1 MKGVIKHK
9 LPKTREEWLYDR
21 LKGIGGS
28 DVGAVLGLNK
38 YKSAYTLWAEKCGLL
53 QDEEEDNEAM
63 RVGRDLEQYV
73 ADRFTEATGKK
84 IRKSGFSFQSEKH
97 PFMLANVD
105 RLIVGEKAG
114 LECKTASA
122 LTRCDFE
129 NGDIPPSYYCQCM
142 HYMAVTG
149 FEKWYIAVLVM
160 GKGFFWYE
168 INRNE
173 EEIEALIKAEGD
185 FWEMVKQGNAPD
197 VDGSESTKNTLNTRW
212 QSQVKSCVLGHE
224 AEDSVKELISIKKR
238 IKALK
243 ELQVS
248 YENSIKAEMEDA
260 EAAELENVM
269 IKWKTSKSMTFDR
282 DKFKKENPELFK
294 QYLKESTQR
303 KFYVKEKK
311 GEK

>member
-173 EEIEALIKAEGD
+173 EEIEALIL
-185 FWEMVKQGNAPD
+185 
-197 VDGSESTKNTLNTRW
+197 S
-212 QSQVKSCVLGHE
+212 
-224 AEDSVKELISIKKR
+224 LIHI
-238 IKALK
+238 
-243 ELQVS
+243 
-248 YENSIKAEMEDA
+248 
-260 EAAELENVM
+260 
-269 IKWKTSKSMTFDR
+269 
-282 DKFKKENPELFK
+282 
-294 QYLKESTQR
+294 
-303 KFYVKEKK
+303 
-311 GEK
+311 

>member
-53 QDEEEDNEAM
+53 PDEEEDNEAM

-105 RLIVGEKAG
+105 RLIVCEKAG

-149 FEKWYIAVLVM
+149 LEKWYIAVLVM

-197 VDGSESTKNTLNTRW
+197 VDGTESTKNTLNTMW
-212 QSQVKSCVLGHE
+212 KSQDKSCILGHE
-224 AEDSVKELISIKKR
+224 AEDSVKELLSIKKR

-248 YENSIKAEMEDA
+248 YENIIKAEMEDA
-260 EAAELENVM
+260 EAAELENAT

-294 QYLKESTQR
+294 KYLKESTQR
-303 KFYVKEKK
+303 KFYVKERK
-311 GEK
+311 E

>member
-9 LPKTREEWLYDR
+9 LPKNHEEWLYDR

-53 QDEEEDNEAM
+53 QEDQEDNEAM

-149 FEKWYIAVLVM
+149 FKKWYIAVLVM

-197 VDGSESTKNTLNTRW
+197 VDGTESTKNTLNTMW
-212 QSQVKSCVLGHE
+212 KSQDKSCILGHE
-224 AEDSVKELISIKKR
+224 AEDSVKELLSIKKR

-243 ELQVS
+243 DLQVS

-260 EAAELENVM
+260 EAAELENAT

-294 QYLKESTQR
+294 KYLKESTQR

-311 GEK
+311 

>member
-1 MKGVIKHK
+1 MHK
-9 LPKTREEWLYDR
+9 LPKTHEEWLNDR
-21 LKGIGGS
+21 MKGIGGS

-53 QDEEEDNEAM
+53 PNEEVDNEAM

-73 ADRFTEATGKK
+73 ADRFMEATGKK
-84 IRKSGFSFQSEKH
+84 VVTSDYSFQSEAH

-105 RLIVGEKAG
+105 RLLVGEEVG

-149 FEKWYIAVLVM
+149 FKKWYIAILVM
-160 GKGFFWYE
+160 GKGFYWYE

-173 EEIEALIKAEGD
+173 EEIQALIEAEQD
-185 FWEMVKQGNAPD
+185 FWNCVESGEAPE
-197 VDGSESTKNTLNTRW
+197 VDASESTKDTLNLRW
-212 QSQVKSCVLGHE
+212 QSQEKECILGHE
-224 AEDSVKELISIKKR
+224 AEDSVKELLSIKKR
-238 IKALK
+238 TKALK
-243 ELQVS
+243 ELQTA
-248 YENSIKAEMEDA
+248 YENVIKSEMEEA
-260 EAAELENVM
+260 EFAEVENAT

-282 DKFKKENPELFK
+282 DKFKKENPELYK
-294 QYLKESTQR
+294 KYLKETTSR
-303 KFYVKEKK
+303 KFYLKEKK
-311 GEK
+311 EC

>member
-38 YKSAYTLWAEKCGLL
+38 YKSAYTLWAEKCGIL

-84 IRKSGFSFQSEKH
+84 IRKSGFSFQSEKY

-129 NGDIPPSYYCQCM
+129 HGDIPPSYYCQCM

-149 FEKWYIAVLVM
+149 FKKWYIAVLVM

-197 VDGSESTKNTLNTRW
+197 VDGTESTKNTLNTRW
-212 QSQVKSCVLGHE
+212 QSQDKSCILGHE
-224 AEDSVKELISIKKR
+224 AEDSVKELLSIKKR

-260 EAAELENVM
+260 EVAELENAM

-282 DKFKKENPELFK
+282 EKFKKENPELFK
-294 QYLKESTQR
+294 KYLKESTQR

-311 GEK
+311 